1 MCVCLRVLSCVHA
14 CLTLAI
20 YMYSEDI
27 TVVLCHANI
36 RWSTQKILKNEDT
49 PNPFFGDFG
58 ECLMCFGKLVLLN
71 LDDTGNAD
79 GNLAVGVLH
88 RLRL

>member
-1 MCVCLRVLSCVHA
+1 MPISDGA
-14 CLTLAI
+14 PKKSWKT
-20 YMYSEDI
+20 
-27 TVVLCHANI
+27 
-36 RWSTQKILKNEDT
+36 KI
-49 PNPFFGDFG
+49 PQIHFFGDFG

-71 LDDTGNAD
+71 LDDTGNAG